1 MNKNL
6 KIICISLLSIA
17 IYGCAN
23 KENKSTYKPH
33 IVIFEKS
40 LNNKYSIVNESFVIN
55 KNNDRLEYVKNETG
69 EIVIIKKISAV
80 HDYKTC
86 KELADNDYSI
96 AREEASSRSLDKK
109 SSFQQDGIIYFKTEY
124 FRISYSGC
132 LNNEVKSDVP
142 DQKLYK
148 YEITFG
154 NFDVMPD
161 VIEREPEEHKVSK
174 SYSEE
179 TFGKVGQFVVIPF
192 VVAGVI
198 ILSPFYVIQYISK

>member
-6 KIICISLLSIA
+6 KTICMSLLSIA

-69 EIVIIKKISAV
+69 EIVIIKKISASY
-80 HDYKTC
+80 DYKTC
-86 KELADNDYSI
+86 KELADNDYVS
-96 AREEASSRSLDKK
+96 ARREASSRSFDKK
-109 SSFQQDGIIYFKTEY
+109 SSFQQDAIIYFKTEY
-124 FRISYSGC
+124 FRIEYSSC
-132 LNNEVKSDVP
+132 INNEVKSDNL

-161 VIEREPEEHKVSK
+161 VIEREPKVSK

-179 TFGKVGQFVVIPF
+179 TFGPVGQYIAMPIIVVGF
-192 VVAGVI
+192 I
-198 ILSPFYVIQYISK
+198 IVSPFYIINMISK